1 MYVLLI
7 GYYASIICIYI
18 IIYNMCNYIVRMRD
32 DPERLLLGVSENINK
47 KPDIATMSGARM
59 PIYASQ

>member
-1 MYVLLI
+1 MLVYMY
-7 GYYASIICIYI
+7 IYNY
-18 IIYNMCNYIVRMRD
+18 IYNMCNYIVQMRD

-59 PIYASQ
+59 SIYASQ

>member
-1 MYVLLI
+1 MIRSDFSTRGQFDY
-7 GYYASIICIYI
+7 
-18 IIYNMCNYIVRMRD
+18 
-32 DPERLLLGVSENINK
+32 INK

>member
-1 MYVLLI
+1 MLVYV
-7 GYYASIICIYI
+7 YIYNY
-18 IIYNMCNYIVRMRD
+18 IYNMCNYIVQMRD

-59 PIYASQ
+59 SIYASQ